1 MQKFRNPFAMNE
13 NNEMIYIK
21 TGDVNN
27 KEKYKNCYCP
37 ECGEKLIPRM
47 GEKNK
52 WHFSHLSNKQCNGNF
67 ETSLHLYAKELIKR
81 NNKILLPDITVGE
94 YIEDNKM
101 DTAFLKDMHKWENE
115 NQERITDKLF
125 IKENIYQ
132 YKWIENEVKIDDF
145 IPDCIVEIGGK
156 KLAVEIYVTHE
167 VDKEKEEKVK
177 KSKIDMIE
185 ICLDDIK
192 EEMQEEGFDLN
203 RYILYNATR
212 WWINKTKVESEEK
225 NLYHLIYN
233 TKKYILNEKYTQ
245 KDLYEQGMV
254 RKRKKEYEEKMRILH
269 EHQKEEKR
277 KYAIEHKDEYR
288 KNKIKK
294 FLSVIEEY
302 IKKYKDNIA
311 TVYNLPVKG
320 EYVFNCSR
328 EIWQKAIYDM
338 FILNRDGKS
347 IQLAKIVSWVE
358 KYSGLKYYKEFDY
371 SKDEIWDSKYDAV
384 KNYLI
389 ELKKY
394 KIIDPLQYD
403 ITKYGENKILN
414 GNINKANL
422 KIKKE
427 YKRNLVCKHCGEIFD
442 NSDTINRFHLTN
454 FELDKECFRKMIN
467 NYKIRQNF

>member
-1 MQKFRNPFAMNE
+1 MKKFKNPFAINE
-13 NNEMIYIK
+13 SKEIIYIK
-21 TGDVNN
+21 TGDINN

-67 ETSLHLYAKELIKR
+67 ETSLHLYAKELIKK
-81 NNKILLPDITVGE
+81 NNKILLPYLILSE
-94 YIEDNKM
+94 YLEFNKM
-101 DTAFLKDMHKWENE
+101 DPSFIQDMHKWENE
-115 NQERITDKLF
+115 NQERITSQVF
-125 IKENIYQ
+125 IKENRYS
-132 YKWIENEVKIDDF
+132 YTWIENEVKIDDF

-156 KLAVEIYVTHE
+156 KLAIEVYVTHE

-185 ICLDDIK
+185 IDLSHIVED
-192 EEMQEEGFDLN
+192 MQKEGFDLDQ
-203 RYILYNATR
+203 YILFDSVR
-212 WWINKTKVESEEK
+212 WWIYKTKIESEEDK
-225 NLYHLIYN
+225 LYQKIYN

-245 KDLYEQGMV
+245 KDLYEQGII
-254 RKRKKEYEEKMRILH
+254 RERKKEYEEKLKILH
-269 EHQKEEKR
+269 ERQKEEKR

-302 IKKYKDNIA
+302 SKKYKDNIA

-338 FILNRDGKS
+338 FILNREGKS

-358 KYSGLKYYKEFDY
+358 KYSGLKYFKEFDY

-384 KNYLI
+384 RNYLI

-422 KIKKE
+422 KIKTE
-427 YKRNLVCKHCGEIFD
+427 YKGNLVCKHCREIYD
-442 NSDTINRFHLTN
+442 KDDLINRFYLTN
-454 FELDKECFRKMIN
+454 FELDRDCFLKMIK
-467 NYKIRQNF
+467 NYRII